1 MSTKVEILG
10 NAITFFPENTIEA
23 YGLKVLLDS
32 IQCKSSD
39 PTIISKNF
47 DVCMDRILQEE
58 D

>member
-1 MSTKVEILG
+1 MSTRVEILG
-10 NAITFFPENTIEA
+10 DVITFFPENTIEV
-23 YGLKVLLDS
+23 YGLKVLLDA